1 MTKQMPTPITDMI
14 TEMLKNCIPKE
25 MIILAV
31 RSMELALSTRHPVD
45 EVAEKRRAWDREY
58 RRNRRARPP
67 DPPDI
72 HPSPPDVGVSAL
84 SFLEEDKKDSEV
96 IKKKKER
103 GTKIPP
109 DWIVKQSHYVE
120 GLSRG
125 LGKQRVDELADNMRT
140 WCAANANR
148 SITTKADWDA
158 TFMGFIR
165 REPSNGNRNHNQAR
179 RSASADFFAGIASVA
194 ADIAGNGQTPRDA
207 AEEIPLGRFNID
219 G

>member
-1 MTKQMPTPITDMI
+1 MSSAPTPITDMI

-31 RSMELALSTRHPVD
+31 RSMELALSTRQKVD
-45 EVAEKRRAWDREY
+45 DVAEKRRAWDRDY
-58 RRNRRARPP
+58 RRKRRGHPP

-72 HPSPPDVGVSAL
+72 HPNPPDVGDASS
-84 SFLEEDKKDSEV
+84 SFLEEDKKHSEEV

-103 GTKIPP
+103 GTKLPP
-109 DWIVKQSHYVE
+109 DWIVKQPHYVE
-120 GLSRG
+120 GLARG
-125 LGKQRVDELADNMRT
+125 LGRSRVDELADNMRN

-165 REPSNGNRNHNQAR
+165 REPSNGNGNHNASR

-194 ADIAGNGQTPRDA
+194 ADIAGNDQPSRDA
-207 AEEIPLGRFNID
+207 APEVPLGRFNID